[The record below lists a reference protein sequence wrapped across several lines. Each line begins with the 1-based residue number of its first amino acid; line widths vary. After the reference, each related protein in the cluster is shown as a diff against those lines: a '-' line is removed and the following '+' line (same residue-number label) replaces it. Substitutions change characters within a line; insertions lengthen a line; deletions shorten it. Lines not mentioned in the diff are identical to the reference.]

1 MPKGYNTIGDIL
13 TKTVDGRDLNDL
25 WGEFQQVVAIH
36 NERRQTIINLLTFPV
51 TNLIEDVP
59 QITSDDFE
67 EASEFGVPKSTR
79 VALSAFQMAYTFK
92 WYDIAKR
99 FTWQFLAEA
108 PAAQLE
114 AIHQQVLEADNRLVF
129 RKVMNTMFRNTNRSA
144 DINGQNYTVFAFY
157 NADGT
162 VPPAYGPN
170 EFDGTY
176 THYLVSGAAT
186 LDSGDVE
193 LMISKFKKLGYSRAT
208 GVTIAI
214 LVNSA
219 EAAVIRTWRANVTNA
234 NTAVAQYDFIPAVT
248 QPAQILPTPQGLI
261 GTQPPSTFQGLPVVG
276 SYGDALI
283 VEEDYIPAGYL
294 AAFCTGGDASLQNPI
309 GIREHANSQLRGL
322 RLLPGDNTAYP
333 LTNSNYVRGFGT
345 GVRQRGAGMIMQ
357 IKASGSYEIP
367 PSYAE

>member
-1 MPKGYNTIGDIL
+1 MPKGYNTVGDVL

-25 WGEFQQVVAIH
+25 WSEFQSVVAIH
-36 NERRQTIINLLTFPV
+36 NERRQTLIDLLTYPV
-51 TNLIEDVP
+51 QNLIEDVP
-59 QITSDDFE
+59 QISSDDFE

-79 VALSAFQMAYTFK
+79 AAVSMFQMAYDFK

-108 PAAQLE
+108 PAAQIE

-129 RKVMNTMFRNTNRSA
+129 KKVMNTLFRNTNRDA
-144 DINGQNYTVFAFY
+144 DINGQNYTVFALY

-162 VPPAYGPN
+162 VPPSYGPN
-170 EFDGTY
+170 TFDGTY
-176 THYLVSGAAT
+176 THYLTSGAANI
-186 LDSGDVE
+186 DSGDIE
-193 LMISKFKKLGYSRAT
+193 DIITRFKKLGYSRAT

-214 LVNSA
+214 LVNSN
-219 EAAVIRTWRANVTNA
+219 EAKAIRSWRANVVNA
-234 NTAVAQYDFIPAVT
+234 NTAVAQYDFIPASN

-261 GTQPPSTFQGLPVVG
+261 GTQPQSSFNGLPVIG

-283 VEEDYIPAGYL
+283 IEEDYIPAGYV

-309 GIREHANSQLRGL
+309 GLREHANTQLRGL
-322 RLLPGDNTAYP
+322 RLLAGDSSAYP

-345 GVRQRGAGMIMQ
+345 GIRQRGGAAVMKITAG
-357 IKASGSYEIP
+357 AYTIP
-367 PSYAE
+367 PSYV